1 MNSLNPVSFALTVI
15 DICDFPRV
23 LCGNVGWWQVLF
35 EIIAVSI
42 LTLLFGLL
50 LDILVGDP
58 DPNSPYAFYFKIHPT
73 VLMGKYIALLE
84 RHLKNPNPQREKLN
98 GVFLGIATIL
108 TFALP
113 TFLVLWAL

>member
-1 MNSLNPVSFALTVI
+1 M
-15 DICDFPRV
+15 

-58 DPNSPYAFYFKIHPT
+58 DPNSPFASYYKIHPT
-73 VLMGKYIALLE
+73 VLMGNFIKALWSAIS
-84 RHLKNPNPQREKLN
+84 RTPVHNGKNSTESCS
-98 GVFLGIATIL
+98 GS
-108 TFALP
+108 
-113 TFLVLWAL
+113 